1 MGTKIS
7 ISWKKSTQRR
17 KQRKYRYNA
26 PLHIK
31 QKFVRAHFSKE
42 LRKKYNKRSM
52 GLRKGDNVKVMRG
65 EFRGKQGKVE
75 EVNLRKTWVYVSG
88 MEVSK
93 KDGTKTRY
101 PLHPSNLLITE
112 LNLDD
117 KIRNKSLE

>member
-1 MGTKIS
+1 M
-7 ISWKKSTQRR
+7 
-17 KQRKYRYNA
+17 
-26 PLHIK
+26 
-31 QKFVRAHFSKE
+31 
-42 LRKKYNKRSM
+42 
-52 GLRKGDNVKVMRG
+52 
-65 EFRGKQGKVE
+65 E

-117 KIRNKSLE
+117 KIRNKSLERK